1 LRCPNK
7 LCGVLFLVPRAGE
20 SPQFVPDN
28 MAPTVDYAAVLD
40 AEVLWSLP
48 YPAGESPPPEV
59 LDAEVIGPAG
69 QAVPPPP
76 PPP

>member
-1 LRCPNK
+1 
-7 LCGVLFLVPRAGE
+7 
-20 SPQFVPDN
+20 

-40 AEVLWSLP
+40 AEVLGPPPP
-48 YPAGESPPPEV
+48 YPPAEPPSREV